1 MSNVTARMQ
10 FGGMPVGLD
19 RARPEAKLQRSQ
31 GEARRYLQGLQSL
44 PATAARGRSDGGHP
58 LCRAE
63 QDQEAMARAADGTAN
78 DQGGGGCARQLDAR
92 MVWALMTDGER
103 YREPFIV

>member
-1 MSNVTARMQ
+1 
-10 FGGMPVGLD
+10 
-19 RARPEAKLQRSQ
+19 
-31 GEARRYLQGLQSL
+31 
-44 PATAARGRSDGGHP
+44 
-58 LCRAE
+58 
-63 QDQEAMARAADGTAN
+63 MARAADGTAN